1 MSIVTKILCP
11 VDFSETARHALH
23 YALQMARTFGA
34 ELKVVHVIEAAP
46 LYQAYDGMPDVGL
59 PQAVEQAARRSMER
73 LLGSLDSSGVRV
85 SHEVLDG
92 PTYRTIVAQ
101 AEAWGADLI
110 VMGTHGRS
118 KLELAFFGSV
128 AERVV
133 KSASCPVLV
142 VRKPKNA

>member
-23 YALQMARTFGA
+23 YALQMARAFGA
-34 ELKVVHVIEAAP
+34 ELRVVHVIEAAP
-46 LYQAYDGMPDVGL
+46 LYQAYDGIPDLGL
-59 PQAVEQAARRSMER
+59 PQTVEQAARRSMEK
-73 LLGSLDSSGVRV
+73 LLGSLALSGVRV

-118 KLELAFFGSV
+118 KLELVFFGSV

-142 VRKPKNA
+142 VRMPKDA